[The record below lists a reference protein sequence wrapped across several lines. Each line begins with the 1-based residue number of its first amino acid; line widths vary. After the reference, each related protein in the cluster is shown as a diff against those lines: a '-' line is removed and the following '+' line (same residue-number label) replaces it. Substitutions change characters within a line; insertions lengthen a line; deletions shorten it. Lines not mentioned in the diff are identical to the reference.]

1 MIGEEDERRIMM
13 RTGSTAPIIGV
24 PNLTARISASVH
36 LFRRMEGLVTAS

>member
-24 PNLTARISASVH
+24 PNLTARISSCLQ
-36 LFRRMEGLVTAS
+36 LFIYSDGWRDS